1 MFCRDPVQR
10 KTWATVM
17 VVEALNTEGIAMA
30 ESIVKFE
37 VALEV
42 VPLAGLGRKVVL
54 TGFVRGFDRIPE
66 APASTEEQSHINGA
80 EEVV

>member
-17 VVEALNTEGIAMA
+17 VVEALNKEGIAMA
-30 ESIVKFE
+30 ERIVKF
-37 VALEV
+37 VAFEV

>member
-17 VVEALNTEGIAMA
+17 VVEALNKEGIAMA
-30 ESIVKFE
+30 ESIVKF

-42 VPLAGLGRKVVL
+42 VSGGLGRKVVL
-54 TGFVRGFDRIPE
+54 TGFVRGFDRMPE